1 MIKCVFCIKAVYK
14 TEQPTTKCDVDIEY
28 VSMDDSYGKS
38 YNYEIDE
45 TESVKNVSGGRIN
58 NRELTTVEIVSQPK
72 TEYVYGEKLDLSNA
86 KAKLHMIAGMLKIMY
101 HLLNWENT
109 V

>member
-1 MIKCVFCIKAVYK
+1 MARVIIMKLMKQRVL
-14 TEQPTTKCDVDIEY
+14 
-28 VSMDDSYGKS
+28 
-38 YNYEIDE
+38 
-45 TESVKNVSGGRIN
+45 KNVSGGRIN

-86 KAKLHMIAGMLKIMY
+86 KARITYDSGY
-101 HLLNWENT
+101 VEDNVPLLNWENT

>member
-1 MIKCVFCIKAVYK
+1 MYK
-14 TEQPTTKCDVDIEY
+14 RQ
-28 VSMDDSYGKS
+28 DDSYGKS

-86 KAKLHMIAGMLKIMY
+86 KARITYDSWYVEDKVPCTELGEYGVTIG
-101 HLLNWENT
+101 
-109 V
+109 